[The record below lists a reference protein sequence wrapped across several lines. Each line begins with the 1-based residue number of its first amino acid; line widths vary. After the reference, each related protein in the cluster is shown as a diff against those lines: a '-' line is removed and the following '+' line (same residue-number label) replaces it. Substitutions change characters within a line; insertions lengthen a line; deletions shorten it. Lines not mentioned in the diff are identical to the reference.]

1 LVSTIIVPN
10 VKKQKKVSK
19 DWAFFCWW
27 SN

>member
-19 DWAFFCWW
+19 DWAFFCR
-27 SN
+27 